1 MRTALFTVAAAAVTL
16 MAFSL
21 LSAVPGGAADSARAL
36 ASHQNARS
44 WSLSAHCHARQGHTL
59 RPLPDPRCTPGRTW
73 SRVTQAD
80 IRSTICKPGWTS
92 TIRPPE
98 SYTEKLKIKEIM
110 QYGYQD
116 QRLGDYEEDHLIPLE
131 LGGAPKAIRNLWP
144 EYDNGHI
151 PNKKDAV
158 ENALN
163 HAVCSGKV
171 KLRPAQRAIA
181 KDWKTAE
188 KKLGIG
194 L

>member
-1 MRTALFTVAAAAVTL
+1 M
-16 MAFSL
+16 
-21 LSAVPGGAADSARAL
+21 
-36 ASHQNARS
+36 
-44 WSLSAHCHARQGHTL
+44 
-59 RPLPDPRCTPGRTW
+59 
-73 SRVTQAD
+73 TQAD